1 MIVELRNASKAY
13 GNGAGRFWALREA
26 TLVVDGGDDLAIVG
40 PSGSGKSTMLYLLG
54 CLDRPTEGQVLV
66 DEVPTEDLSDRQL
79 SLVRRHRLGFVFQ
92 QYYLNPSMSALENV
106 LLPMELGRVPERRDK
121 ARAALAW
128 VGLERKATSL
138 PSELSGGEQQR
149 VAIAR
154 ALANRPELVL
164 ADEPTGNLDS
174 ESGARVLALL
184 SSLNSDKGSGLV
196 VVTHDEK
203 VAERAGRRVHMQDG
217 RLQ

>member
-1 MIVELRNASKAY
+1 MIVELRSASKAY

-54 CLDRPTEGQVLV
+54 CLDRPTKGQVLV
-66 DEVPTEDLSDRQL
+66 NGVPTENLSDRQL